1 LYLNVSYTPLP
12 SYNLWFYSF
21 SYFLSIS
28 GTRLCFNVGEKEA
41 FEVSLADVSQAQ
53 MQGKTDVVLEF
64 HIDDT
69 TAANE
74 ACFASSIFFL
84 FLLFASLFS
93 RCKGRSLFM
102 FISFD
107 EGFRS

>member
-1 LYLNVSYTPLP
+1 MHLNVSYTLLL

-64 HIDDT
+64 HVDDT

-74 ACFASSIFFL
+74 AYFASSIFSFAFVCITL
-84 FLLFASLFS
+84 F
-93 RCKGRSLFM
+93 
-102 FISFD
+102 
-107 EGFRS
+107 